1 MICTEELLGLE
12 LGWRAMRP
20 ADLDSVMRIAAEV
33 HPAFPE
39 DRAIMEERLL
49 LYPAGCR
56 ILSDGNGCFG
66 YLISHP
72 WYHGEA
78 PALNS
83 LLETVPA
90 LTDTYY
96 LHDLALLP
104 KVRGSGQ
111 AGVVVRAIHHH
122 ARAKGY
128 ARQALVAVNG
138 SVPFWQRQGFE
149 WVNVPSMEEQLLSYE
164 PEARYMVRL
173 SN

>member
-1 MICTEELLGLE
+1 M
-12 LGWRAMRP
+12 RAD
-20 ADLDSVMRIAAEV
+20 DLDAIMQIAAEV
-33 HPAFPE
+33 HPSFPE
-39 DRAIMEERLL
+39 DRAVMEERLR

-56 ILSDGNGCFG
+56 VLAAGAGPLG

-72 WYHGEA
+72 WYHEEA
-78 PALNS
+78 PALNT
-83 LLETVPA
+83 LIEAVPA

-104 KVRGSGQ
+104 KARGSGQ

-122 ARAKGY
+122 ARLKGY

-149 WVNVPSMEEQLLSYE
+149 WVNVASLDDKLRSYE

-173 SN
+173 VG

>member
-1 MICTEELLGLE
+1 MKVS
-12 LGWRAMRP
+12 
-20 ADLDSVMRIAAEV
+20 DLDAVMRIAADV

-39 DRAIMEERLL
+39 DREVMAERLA

-56 ILSDGNGCFG
+56 VLAAGTATLG
-66 YLISHP
+66 YFLSHP
-72 WYHGEA
+72 WYHEEL

-83 LLETVPA
+83 LLGAVPA

-104 KVRGSGQ
+104 AARRSGL
-111 AGVVVRAIHHH
+111 AGVVVRSIHHH
-122 ARAKGY
+122 ARLKGY

-138 SVPFWQRQGFE
+138 SVPFWRKQGFE
-149 WVNVPSMEEQLLSYE
+149 WVNVPALDEKLRSYE

-173 SN
+173 SS